1 MRTPFLCI
9 VLTLLLVT
17 CHAATAWG
25 VNRVLF
31 QFYNFRQALGLSY
44 DFDSFAGKQGGVS
57 NETTRNSPRE
67 SYGFGVNY
75 AVYSP
80 NLLRGRLSLDLE
92 ARQEFDSGS
101 RGSADSSDFR
111 FNYDIT
117 GVLFRLRPYTV
128 EFFFDSNLYRV
139 SPAFSRNYDLQ
150 TDQVGAT
157 LHLRN
162 RFLPT
167 SIAYSRY
174 VSESSGL
181 AQDRRNTMDS
191 LMFQTTHST
200 RGNLSHT
207 SAAIQFNNAFD
218 ETISGNAERKD
229 HDSVSGTFTHR
240 LNIPSNVDLQRAL
253 TSSYRFAKEAGEN
266 PGELSTWSETLDWAF
281 GKSLKMLLD
290 GEFDSTVSTSETR
303 HESRQLARLEH
314 RLFRSLTTKARFGA
328 RQTRFDTGEED
339 AVATGL
345 DLGYNKKLPSDST
358 IFLGYA
364 FDYGITDS
372 NRGGDT
378 LFVRDERL
386 NVGPVETS
394 NYLGRTDV
402 ITTTIVV
409 WNASRTKTFIEG
421 VDYAPVQDGRRVRLR
436 IEPGSGINFG
446 DAVSIDYSVRT
457 NPRIK
462 YENVTHGLSA
472 TLDLRKVYKLAASWS
487 YGTQEKLAGSDDV
500 VPLSPTTVYS
510 VQLERIAPYYRVGTN
525 YLNFDSNFAAYQKF
539 EGYWK
544 YNREYDLHT
553 ISASVNDIVT
563 VHKRTGSGN
572 TISQGGTTNEFL
584 TSAYFRRS
592 LSDRLS
598 MSLTGMYQN
607 STGRSS
613 DQHLI
618 SSWFQTRLLAAKFE
632 SDLNF
637 KVDWRFFNSSYQRDF
652 SLRLNLKRYF

>member
-9 VLTLLLVT
+9 FLTILLVT

-31 QFYNFRQALGLSY
+31 QFYNFRQALGVSY
-44 DFDSFAGKQGGVS
+44 DFDSFSGKQGGVS
-57 NETTRNSPRE
+57 NEATRHSPQE

-80 NLLRGRLSLDLE
+80 NLLRGRVSLDLE
-92 ARQEFDSGS
+92 ARQEVDNNS
-101 RGSADSSDFR
+101 RGSANSSDFR

-117 GVLFRLRPYTV
+117 GILFRLRPYNV

-157 LHLRN
+157 LQLRN

-167 SIAYSRY
+167 SISYSRY
-174 VSESSGL
+174 VSESAGL
-181 AQDRRNTMDS
+181 AQDRRNSLDS
-191 LMFQTTHST
+191 LTFQMTHAT
-200 RGNLSHT
+200 RGNMSHT
-207 SAAIQFNNAFD
+207 SAAVQFNNAFD
-218 ETISGNAERKD
+218 EAVSGTAERQN
-229 HDSVSGTFTHR
+229 HDSVSGNFSHL
-240 LNIPSNVDLQRAL
+240 LNVSSNVNLQRTL
-253 TSSYRFAKEAGEN
+253 TSSYRFAKEAGQN
-266 PGELSTWSETLDWAF
+266 PGELSTWSETIDWAF
-281 GKSLKMLLD
+281 GKSLKMVLD
-290 GEFDSTVSTSETR
+290 GEWDSTISTDETR
-303 HESRQLARLEH
+303 HESRQQARLEH
-314 RLFRSLTTKARFGA
+314 RLFRSLSTKLKFNA
-328 RQTRFDTGEED
+328 RQTSFDTGEED
-339 AVATGL
+339 AVATGF
-345 DLGYNKKLPSDST
+345 DLGYSKKLSSDST
-358 IFLGYA
+358 LLLGYI

-378 LFVRDERL
+378 LFIRDERL
-386 NVGPVETS
+386 NVGPVETG

-402 ITTTIVV
+402 IATTIVV

-436 IEPGSGINFG
+436 IEPGSSINFG
-446 DAVSIDYSVRT
+446 DAVSVDYSVRT

-462 YENVTHGLSA
+462 FENVTHGLSA
-472 TLDLRKVYKLAASWS
+472 SLDLWQIYKLAASLS
-487 YGTQEKLAGSDDV
+487 YGTQDKLAGSDDI

-510 VQLERIAPYYRVGTN
+510 VQLERTASYYRVGTN
-525 YLNFDSNFAAYQKF
+525 YLNFDSSFAKYQKF
-539 EGYWK
+539 EGFWK
-544 YNREYDLHT
+544 YNREFDLHT
-553 ISASVNDIVT
+553 ISAAVNDIVT
-563 VHKRTGSGN
+563 IHERAGIGSSV
-572 TISQGGTTNEFL
+572 SQGGTTNEFL
-584 TSAYFRRS
+584 TSAYLRRS

-618 SSWFQTRLLAAKFE
+618 STWFQTRLLAAKLD
-632 SDLNF
+632 SDLNL

-652 SLRLNLKRYF
+652 SLRLNLKRHF